1 MDKPYIEEI
10 FVGETHPEGTL
21 ARMERERQI
30 AYIMSK
36 FKLKLQKQEREMIS
50 FVNELLKE
58 DFK

>member
-30 AYIMSK
+30 AYIMSRINIRMG
-36 FKLKLQKQEREMIS
+36 KQTEEMIV
-50 FVNELLKE
+50 FITELLRETMK
-58 DFK
+58 